1 MPVLERPPGPPK
13 LASLELFSFPRGFK
27 SSSVDCKRAY
37 TLQVNYN
44 AKTSQKEVILLFNAN
59 TWRRGEGDLWNTGDL
74 TSMPAL
80 MGEVLEALMLLWRSI
95 GSLKKHVIHYFTWL
109 KVQMVEE

>member
-1 MPVLERPPGPPK
+1 MSELQQPGGISMK
-13 LASLELFSFPRGFK
+13 QSTHSA
-27 SSSVDCKRAY
+27 
-37 TLQVNYN
+37 LQVNYN

-95 GSLKKHVIHYFTWL
+95 GCLKKHVNHYFTWL